1 MFRYPI
7 YIIKINL
14 YMDKVS
20 VYYLDPLYF
29 RCNLLIQINALL
41 RDHQKVAASK
51 PIK

>member
-7 YIIKINL
+7 YIFIFTI
-14 YMDKVS
+14 YIDKVS

-29 RCNLLIQINALL
+29 RCNLLNQINALL